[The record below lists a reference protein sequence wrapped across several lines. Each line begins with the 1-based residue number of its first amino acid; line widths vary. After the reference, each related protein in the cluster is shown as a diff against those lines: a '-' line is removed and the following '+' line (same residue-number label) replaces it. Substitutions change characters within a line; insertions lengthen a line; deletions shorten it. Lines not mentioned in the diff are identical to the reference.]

1 MHKTLDTLET
11 DCFRDQ
17 IFDVESPL
25 FQNIEISLC
34 GNMVVEAGEECDCG
48 FDIFHCNDPCCYPA
62 QIPAYERSANHSARS
77 VFFKEISDVVHFL
90 YTLF

>member
-17 IFDVESPL
+17 IFDVESPQ

-77 VFFKEISDVVHFL
+77 GFKEISDIVHFL
-90 YTLF
+90 FTLF